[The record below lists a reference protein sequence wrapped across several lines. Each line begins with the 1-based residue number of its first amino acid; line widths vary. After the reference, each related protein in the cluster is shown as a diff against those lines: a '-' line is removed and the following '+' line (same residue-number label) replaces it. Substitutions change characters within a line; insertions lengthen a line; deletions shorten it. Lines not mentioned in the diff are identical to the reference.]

1 MPTICGVPVTLLLDL
16 PVLQSLHFLK
26 KVFKTSSEKCGERR
40 YNGGV
45 DKGGEVF
52 VRDANMV
59 GCNSHYGHGLRVSL
73 GSTVHIPWLKKTRR
87 KALFASLEKIKEG
100 HCLSRADALPVMPEK
115 LLCCDLVISHEI
127 DIYGTELMLLG
138 LISLLLGQWARVISQ
153 ICVDSSLFSTKFFIC
168 SEEDYGMVDA
178 FSITKLFSLNE
189 TDIPPK
195 GISNPSSHQCG
206 EGREPFVS
214 YQGLEQL
221 HRFLFVLGM
230 THVLYSCIAVGLAM
244 SKVHF
249 LFTAGENGKTK
260 QAYCLMGI
268 YKVHN
273 MSGAKYLWT
282 ELKQRSVLAGQD
294 PKGLKSYHCPYHATQ
309 QPMAVVTLALATKS
323 ALFFCSL
330 YVNSEPF
337 QMAHVSATKIINCHF
352 LIIFTITSFGA
363 WKMNFME
370 WWALGML
377 SNFRRWTVNILLLER
392 LDKRMNVYCLD
403 AFIKVS
409 CAVFK
414 TQICLNERKLQL
426 NHASI
431 LQLATLGLCHNMHLH
446 KHSCS
451 RVKFALF
458 AGLNIYFWLS
468 FIPAILVMLVGT
480 KLQHVVSVLALEI
493 VEPRGP
499 STATQVKPRDD
510 LFWFGKPDI
519 LLRLIQFISFQN
531 AFEMA
536 TFIWSLVRGD
546 PLGIQ
551 AAIMFHE
558 EPCNDHHSVNLW
570 MGSRCKKALIA
581 ESVRDSL
588 HSWCKRVKE
597 KSRRDALHSITT
609 RSTCSL
615 GSTIDE
621 GDEVITIAS
630 GTLSPCSSNG
640 SLNRLDEN
648 MVSTDHLENATNE
661 TFHQSQHEV
670 SFRISECSANPI
682 SNGPSQPMMTGAED
696 NAVER
701 DGEKVETLMDLF
713 RKT

>member
-100 HCLSRADALPVMPEK
+100 LELDILRTMPNQSSGFQ
-115 LLCCDLVISHEI
+115 L
-127 DIYGTELMLLG
+127 LMLLG

-244 SKVHF
+244 SKVYSW
-249 LFTAGENGKTK
+249 GKWED
-260 QAYCLMGI
+260 Q
-268 YKVHN
+268 
-273 MSGAKYLWT
+273 
-282 ELKQRSVLAGQD
+282 
-294 PKGLKSYHCPYHATQ
+294 
-309 QPMAVVTLALATKS
+309 
-323 ALFFCSL
+323 
-330 YVNSEPF
+330 
-337 QMAHVSATKIINCHF
+337 
-352 LIIFTITSFGA
+352 
-363 WKMNFME
+363 
-370 WWALGML
+370 
-377 SNFRRWTVNILLLER
+377 
-392 LDKRMNVYCLD
+392 
-403 AFIKVS
+403 
-409 CAVFK
+409 
-414 TQICLNERKLQL
+414 
-426 NHASI
+426 ASI
-431 LQLATLGLCHNMHLH
+431 LSDGNLQAKKNKVMRRQSTFILH
-446 KHSCS
+446 RASHPWSRS
-451 RVKFALF
+451 RVL
-458 AGLNIYFWLS
+458 IWM
-468 FIPAILVMLVGT
+468 LVMLVGT

-536 TFIWSLVRGD
+536 TFIWSL
-546 PLGIQ
+546 
-551 AAIMFHE
+551 
-558 EPCNDHHSVNLW
+558 